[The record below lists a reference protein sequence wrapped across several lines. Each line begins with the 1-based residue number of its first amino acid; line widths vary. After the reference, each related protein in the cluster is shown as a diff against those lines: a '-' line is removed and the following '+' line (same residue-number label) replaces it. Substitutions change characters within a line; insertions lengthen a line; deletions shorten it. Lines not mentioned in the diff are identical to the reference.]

1 MARRARSAVA
11 WAMVEKPIPFGVL
24 LRRWRQSRRM
34 TQEGLASAADSSTR
48 HLSYLET
55 GRAQPS
61 RDIVL
66 RLAEHLQVPLRE
78 QNTLLLAAGFAPM
91 FVERS
96 LAELDAAKLAID
108 KVLQAHKPYPA
119 FALDRHWRV
128 VLSNSALPQL
138 YEGCAAELLRKPINA
153 VRLILHPLGMGPR
166 IVNFVEW
173 RAHTITVLRQQ
184 LETRPDPVVQALLA
198 EVMSYPAPS
207 GGVAPLASEGQQRYA
222 TPLQIVTRL
231 GTVSFLN
238 TTTIFG
244 TPTDVTLSELAL
256 EMLFPADAATTA
268 IVKAMVEEQM
278 PQPSSDAALQEAG

>member
-1 MARRARSAVA
+1 
-11 WAMVEKPIPFGVL
+11 
-24 LRRWRQSRRM
+24 M
-34 TQEGLASAADSSTR
+34 TQEDLALAANSSTR

-61 RDIVL
+61 RDMIL
-66 RLAEHLQVPLRE
+66 RLAEHLQVPLRD
-78 QNTLLLAAGFAPM
+78 QNTLLLAAGFAPA

-108 KVLQAHKPYPA
+108 KILQAHKPYPA

-138 YEGCAAELLRKPINA
+138 YEGCATDLLRKPVNA

-184 LETRPDPVVQALLA
+184 LETRPDPVVQALLT

-207 GGVAPLASEGQQRYA
+207 AGVAPLDSEGPQRYA
-222 TPLQIVTRL
+222 TPLQIATRL

-256 EMLFPADAATTA
+256 EMLFPADEATIA
-268 IVKAMVEEQM
+268 IVRTMVDEEM
-278 PQPSSDAALQEAG
+278 SRSSGDVALQRAG